1 MIRERVGVSA
11 DELRERAAYRS
22 GWHDG
27 RFGQEVS
34 FVQNPRLAEWE
45 DLDRLAY
52 YYGHREGR
60 RIRQLLRGAGARGGA
75 V

>member
-1 MIRERVGVSA
+1 MIRERAVVSA
-11 DELRERAAYRS
+11 EGLRERAAYRS

-27 RFGQEVS
+27 RFGQPVS
-34 FVQNPRLAEWE
+34 FAENPRLAEWE

-60 RIRQLLRGAGARGGA
+60 RIRELLRGTR

>member
-1 MIRERVGVSA
+1 MIRERAVVSA
-11 DELRERAAYRS
+11 EDLRERAAYRS

-27 RFGQEVS
+27 RFGQQGS
-34 FVQNPRLAEWE
+34 FAENPRLAEWE

-60 RIRQLLRGAGARGGA
+60 RIRELLRGTR